1 MQAGSTQDVSY
12 TSKVELYLESLAVLK
27 VLPNMISNMFRKRR
41 NLLEETYMIC
51 ISSHKPSNI
60 TQLKKKKKF
69 LLQSPTELQMKT
81 NFLLCSSAP
90 WLLWRFQVTWI
101 VTVFN
106 QCSEDSGFNASVC
119 GSYHHSTSCF
129 SFLTGFSHFIFSHF
143 WLNSSEWNWAGVA
156 VGLFKVFC
164 INFFYL
170 YSAGFIFISI
180 SGYFSPCF
188 SEAIGLIH
196 RILLLRLQGKHIEVT
211 VAQ

>member
-1 MQAGSTQDVSY
+1 
-12 TSKVELYLESLAVLK
+12 
-27 VLPNMISNMFRKRR
+27 
-41 NLLEETYMIC
+41 
-51 ISSHKPSNI
+51 
-60 TQLKKKKKF
+60 
-69 LLQSPTELQMKT
+69 MKT

-90 WLLWRFQVTWI
+90 WLLWRFQVTWT

-180 SGYFSPCF
+180 SGHFSPCF

-196 RILLLRLQGKHIEVT
+196 RICFWGFKASILKWLLHSKYNINLHCIFRCLQFKLAGRCLSENWKFYIAIQIPT
-211 VAQ
+211 VPL